1 MRAKISTH
9 VSAQQSE
16 KFIQPSSRL
25 DRVKY
30 LVKLKKEEKA
40 TEYTRRKKT
49 ALQYW
54 NKTADLKLNNVAID
68 ISVVCYLHRKSIVM
82 NDIR

>member
-1 MRAKISTH
+1 MRAKVSTH

-30 LVKLKKEEKA
+30 LVKFEKEEKT
-40 TEYTRRKKT
+40 TEHTRKK
-49 ALQYW
+49 
-54 NKTADLKLNNVAID
+54 
-68 ISVVCYLHRKSIVM
+68 
-82 NDIR
+82 

>member
-1 MRAKISTH
+1 MRAKVSTH

-30 LVKLKKEEKA
+30 LVKFKKKKKKQQNIQEK
-40 TEYTRRKKT
+40 
-49 ALQYW
+49 
-54 NKTADLKLNNVAID
+54 NKPRTSAETKQQILN
-68 ISVVCYLHRKSIVM
+68 SIM
-82 NDIR
+82 LR

>member
-40 TEYTRRKKT
+40 TEYTRRKKNR
-49 ALQYW
+49 APV
-54 NKTADLKLNNVAID
+54 LKQN
-68 ISVVCYLHRKSIVM
+68 SRSQTQ
-82 NDIR
+82 